1 MIKLTNTLIEV
12 TGKDSFKFL
21 QGLVTND
28 INLLT
33 SNLSNT
39 IYSLILTPKGRYLFD
54 IFIYKINNESFLLE
68 VEEQDANFLLETL
81 KKYTLLSKITFSLK
95 ENLNSYYI
103 IPTINNNSYQENIIQ
118 DTRTNNLGHKIITEK
133 QLPATDSYQNYLTYL
148 YNQGIPTST
157 ILIKEKTIPIEVGF
171 DELNAICYKKGCY
184 LGQEFTNSAKRKLA
198 IKKRLLQATTSN
210 YNNIQ
215 IKDEI
220 INNNQE
226 KIGEIIYINKDT
238 KTILILG
245 LIKFLDS
252 QNLSIN
258 NQKITLVK
266 PTHTTHFTLE

>member
-54 IFIYKINNESFLLE
+54 IFIYQINNESFLLE

-238 KTILILG
+238 KTILMLG

>member
-1 MIKLTNTLIEV
+1 MIKLQSTLIEI

-33 SNLSNT
+33 PNLSNT
-39 IYSLILTPKGRYLFD
+39 VYSLILTPKGRYLFD

-68 VEEQDANFLLETL
+68 VEEQDAPLLFETL
-81 KKYTLLSKITFSLK
+81 KKYTLLSKITISLK
-95 ENLNSYYI
+95 ENFNSYYI
-103 IPTINNNSYQENIIQ
+103 IPTINNQIYQENIIQ
-118 DTRTNNLGHKIITEK
+118 DPRTNNLGHKIITAKE
-133 QLPATDSYQNYLTYL
+133 LTSTDSYKNYLTYL
-148 YNQGIPTST
+148 YNQGIPTSI

-184 LGQEFTNSAKRKLA
+184 LGQEFTNAAKRKLA

-210 YNNIQ
+210 YNNIR

-220 INNNQE
+220 INNNQD

-252 QNLSIN
+252 QNLTVN
-258 NQKITLVK
+258 KEKITLIK
-266 PTHTTHFTLE
+266 PSHTTHFTLE

>member
-54 IFIYKINNESFLLE
+54 IFIYQINNESFLLE

-103 IPTINNNSYQENIIQ
+103 IPTINNNIYQENIIQ

>member
-28 INLLT
+28 INLLN

-54 IFIYKINNESFLLE
+54 IFIYQINNESFLLE

>member
-1 MIKLTNTLIEV
+1 MIKLTKTLIEV

-54 IFIYKINNESFLLE
+54 IFIYQINNESFLLE

>member
-54 IFIYKINNESFLLE
+54 IFIYQINNESFLLE

>member
-1 MIKLTNTLIEV
+1 
-12 TGKDSFKFL
+12 
-21 QGLVTND
+21 
-28 INLLT
+28 
-33 SNLSNT
+33 
-39 IYSLILTPKGRYLFD
+39 
-54 IFIYKINNESFLLE
+54 
-68 VEEQDANFLLETL
+68 
-81 KKYTLLSKITFSLK
+81 
-95 ENLNSYYI
+95 
-103 IPTINNNSYQENIIQ
+103 
-118 DTRTNNLGHKIITEK
+118 
-133 QLPATDSYQNYLTYL
+133 
-148 YNQGIPTST
+148 
-157 ILIKEKTIPIEVGF
+157 
-171 DELNAICYKKGCY
+171 
-184 LGQEFTNSAKRKLA
+184 
-198 IKKRLLQATTSN
+198 LLQATTSN

>member
-28 INLLT
+28 INLLN

-54 IFIYKINNESFLLE
+54 IFIYQINNESFLLE

-118 DTRTNNLGHKIITEK
+118 ETRTNNLGHKIITE
-133 QLPATDSYQNYLTYL
+133 
-148 YNQGIPTST
+148 
-157 ILIKEKTIPIEVGF
+157 
-171 DELNAICYKKGCY
+171 
-184 LGQEFTNSAKRKLA
+184 
-198 IKKRLLQATTSN
+198 
-210 YNNIQ
+210 
-215 IKDEI
+215 
-220 INNNQE
+220 
-226 KIGEIIYINKDT
+226 
-238 KTILILG
+238 
-245 LIKFLDS
+245 
-252 QNLSIN
+252 
-258 NQKITLVK
+258 
-266 PTHTTHFTLE
+266 

>member
-28 INLLT
+28 INLLN

-95 ENLNSYYI
+95 EYLNIYYI